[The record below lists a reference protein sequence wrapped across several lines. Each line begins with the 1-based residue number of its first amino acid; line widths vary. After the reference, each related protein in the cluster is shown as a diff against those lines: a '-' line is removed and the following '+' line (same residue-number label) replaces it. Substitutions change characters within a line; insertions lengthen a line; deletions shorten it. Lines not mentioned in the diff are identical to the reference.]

1 MILNILIAVA
11 AAYCVLCL
19 LLFFF
24 QSHLIYFPQ
33 IGKEDFVTPQQ
44 AGMDYQDVAINSA
57 GEELHGWLVPVPQA
71 RGAVLFFHGNAGN
84 VSHRLDYLRMFR
96 ELGFSVLIFDYR
108 GFGKSSGEPSETGTY
123 QDAEAAWNYLVE
135 TRRIAPS
142 SIVLFGESLGG
153 AVAAWL
159 AARVK
164 PRALII
170 TSTFTSLPDLGA
182 KLYPLF
188 PVRLLARYEYNT
200 RKYLQ
205 AATCPVLIVHSRED
219 EIVPFEHGEQLYT
232 AAHEPKQL
240 LEIHGG
246 HNTSLILSHDLWM
259 KGVGAFLD
267 RHMGATDAAK
277 YRDHFVENG
286 A

>member
-24 QSHLIYFPQ
+24 QSRLIYFPQ
-33 IGKEDFVTPQQ
+33 YGREDYVTPQQ
-44 AGMDYQDVAINSA
+44 AGMDYQDVEINSA
-57 GEELHGWLVPVPQA
+57 GEELHGWLAPVPQA
-71 RGAVLFFHGNAGN
+71 RGTVLFFHGNAGN

-123 QDAEAAWNYLVE
+123 QDAEAAWNYLVK

-219 EIVPFEHGEQLYT
+219 EIVPFEHGEELYA

-267 RHMGATDAAK
+267 RHMGATNAAK
-277 YRDHFVENG
+277 YTDNFVKNG

>member
-1 MILNILIAVA
+1 MILNILITAA
-11 AAYCVLCL
+11 AAYFVLCL
-19 LLFFF
+19 LLFLF
-24 QSHLIYFPQ
+24 QARLVYFSEY
-33 IGKEDFVTPQQ
+33 GREDFVTPQQ
-44 AGMDYQDVAINSA
+44 AGMDYQDVTINSA
-57 GEELHGWLVPVPQA
+57 GEKLHAWFVLAPRA
-71 RGAVLFFHGNAGN
+71 RGVVLFFHGNAGN
-84 VSHRLDYLRMFR
+84 VSHRLDYLRMFG
-96 ELGFSVLIFDYR
+96 ELGYSVLIFDYR
-108 GFGKSSGEPSETGTY
+108 GFGKSSGEPSEIGTY

-153 AVAAWL
+153 AVAAWM
-159 AARVK
+159 AAHVK

-170 TSTFTSLPDLGA
+170 TSSFTSLPDLGA

-219 EIVPFEHGEQLYT
+219 EIVPFEHGEQLYAT
-232 AAHEPKQL
+232 AHEPKQL

-267 RHMGATDAAK
+267 RYTGATDTAK
-277 YRDHFVENG
+277 YIESFVENRT
-286 A
+286 

>member
-1 MILNILIAVA
+1 MVRMILNIVIGVA

-200 RKYLQ
+200 K
-205 AATCPVLIVHSRED
+205 
-219 EIVPFEHGEQLYT
+219 
-232 AAHEPKQL
+232 
-240 LEIHGG
+240 
-246 HNTSLILSHDLWM
+246 
-259 KGVGAFLD
+259 
-267 RHMGATDAAK
+267 
-277 YRDHFVENG
+277 
-286 A
+286 

>member
-1 MILNILIAVA
+1 MILNIVIGVA
-11 AAYCVLCL
+11 AAYFVLCL

-24 QSHLIYFPQ
+24 QSRLIYFSEM
-33 IGKEDFVTPQQ
+33 GREDFVTPQQ
-44 AGMDYQDVAINSA
+44 AGMDYQEVTINAA
-57 GEELHGWLVPVPQA
+57 GEKLHGWFVPAPHA
-71 RGAVLFFHGNAGN
+71 RGVVLFFHGNAGN
-84 VSHRLDYLRMFR
+84 ISHRLDYLRMFS
-96 ELGFSVLIFDYR
+96 ELGFSVFIFDYR
-108 GFGKSSGEPSETGTY
+108 GFGKSSGEPSEIGTY
-123 QDAEAAWNYLVE
+123 QDGEAAWNYLVE
-135 TRRIAPS
+135 TRRVAPS

-188 PVRLLARYEYNT
+188 PVRLLTRYEYNT

-219 EIVPFEHGEQLYT
+219 EIVPFEHGEQLYA

-267 RHMGATDAAK
+267 RHMGATDTAK
-277 YRDHFVENG
+277 YRDNIVENG